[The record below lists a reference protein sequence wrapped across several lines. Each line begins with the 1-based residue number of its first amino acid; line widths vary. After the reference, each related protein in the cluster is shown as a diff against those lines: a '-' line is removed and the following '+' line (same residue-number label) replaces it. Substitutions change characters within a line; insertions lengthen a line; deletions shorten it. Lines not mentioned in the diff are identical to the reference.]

1 MKSYLPE
8 NRNVYQMCK
17 WYWGW
22 PVYPGTIFSV
32 YLLSPV
38 DSGSLFLVVDLVVG
52 TSDKMEAGSKWI
64 VSYKNK

>member
-1 MKSYLPE
+1 M
-8 NRNVYQMCK
+8 
-17 WYWGW
+17 
-22 PVYPGTIFSV
+22 YPGTIFSV

-64 VSYKNK
+64 VSWDNSWVSVPYVFPTLYFI